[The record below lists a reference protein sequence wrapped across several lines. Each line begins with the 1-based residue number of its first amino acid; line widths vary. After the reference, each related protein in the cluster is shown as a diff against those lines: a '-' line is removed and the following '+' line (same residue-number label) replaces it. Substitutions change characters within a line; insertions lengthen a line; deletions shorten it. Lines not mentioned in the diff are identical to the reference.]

1 MNSSL
6 QNSYLGPRYGKALPV
21 YRRALSDY
29 GTNEERRVR
38 QRLAEQYDEARKEA
52 EIASRK
58 LWAARKAALVKALTD
73 VRDGAAAG
81 VQAAAGAV
89 AKGVGVLGAGAV
101 LLGGKVKDAYNA
113 GTRKVQDAYKGLR
126 ALSIGRRTKNYFL
139 GKVKLTNQDRNM
151 AQQFGLN
158 PNSTEYRRQIAH
170 IHKYGRE
177 GGVAGKIA
185 SLSRKA
191 AAGLQ
196 QAKAALGTGAGKV
209 ANFVMGKNSNGKRQT
224 FRQRF
229 GNVGAALAGLGRG
242 IASRVGGL
250 FGKRGGTAAP
260 AVQAAAVATVAAA
273 SAAQVANISGSSQA
287 AAAANSAGN
296 AAAGAQKAAAAA
308 GAPPSMLNR
317 LRAFGSG
324 ITKGTKNIYQAG
336 RNILKY
342 GKIRERGE
350 RETSL
355 QKRQGIA
362 AINARKALEAAENA
376 NVAEKVAAL
385 NPPRG
390 MMGRLYNGFRG
401 LFTRKPGSGSGS
413 GSGNDKG
420 NGKGNGS
427 GSGRGSS
434 SGKGNGN
441 GNGKGNGKG
450 SRSGSRSGSG
460 TKSKGYLSRAYSGLR
475 RGLGFTKNPNVL
487 HVRSMRRA
495 AAGPQR
501 LTPTEHL
508 IANMVGKQTNQ
519 QGLAAARREGALMSA
534 AEAAAEEDEE
544 QRRFISNRAQSQK
557 HKSMHRKGGME
568 PPAPQSV
575 KSSNDIIAS
584 MMRSK

>member
-126 ALSIGRRTKNYFL
+126 ALSIGRKTKNYFL

-324 ITKGTKNIYQAG
+324 ITKGSKNIYQAG

-355 QKRQGIA
+355 QKRQEKA
-362 AINARKALEAAENA
+362 MSNAFEKLGPAQNA
-376 NVAEKVAAL
+376 NVRDQIAAL
-385 NPPRG
+385 QSPAKTRG

-413 GSGNDKG
+413 GSGN
-420 NGKGNGS
+420 
-427 GSGRGSS
+427 
-434 SGKGNGN
+434 
-441 GNGKGNGKG
+441 GKGNGKG
-450 SRSGSRSGSG
+450 SRSGSRSSSRSSSG
-460 TKSKGYLSRAYSGLR
+460 TKSKGYFSRAYSGLR
-475 RGLGFTKNPNVL
+475 RGLGFTNNPNVL

-501 LTPTEHL
+501 PAPPEHL